1 MHKQN
6 LKRVVKKMKIKLITD
21 STCDLT
27 PQLLEAR
34 GIAFV
39 PLKVL
44 FKDKEYVDK
53 IDLTNSEFYE
63 MMSNAKELPTTSQVN
78 PGEFYDV
85 FERALNEGSE
95 VIGIFLS
102 SDLSGTYS
110 SAVIAK
116 EMLGSDKIHLIDSR
130 SVSFALGL
138 MVLKMQ
144 QKIDEGATVAE
155 VLDLA
160 SQMCAGSQ
168 LYGMLD
174 TLENL
179 KKGGRLSSGTA
190 MIGKML
196 NLKPIIEVK
205 EGRVNVAEKARGSR
219 KGLAWMIDQLSQ
231 SYPDGQID
239 ELAIAHAN
247 DTEKLKDIKALL
259 LEKFNIGLIH
269 EIEIGSVVGTHTG
282 QGAVGVT
289 FFKNGSI
296 VN

>member
-1 MHKQN
+1 
-6 LKRVVKKMKIKLITD
+6 MKIKLITD
-21 STCDLT
+21 STCDIA
-27 PQLLEAR
+27 PQVLASK
-34 GIAFV
+34 GIQFV

-53 IDLTNSEFYE
+53 IDLTNPEFYE
-63 MMSNAKELPTTSQVN
+63 MMRSSKELPTTSQVN

-85 FERALNEGSE
+85 FESALKEGSE
-95 VIGIFLS
+95 VVGLFLS
-102 SDLSGTYS
+102 SELSGTYN

-138 MVLKMQ
+138 MVLKTQ
-144 QKIDEGATVAE
+144 QKIDDGASVSE
-155 VLDLA
+155 VIQFA
-160 SQMCAGSQ
+160 SEMCANSQ

-219 KGLAWMIDQLSQ
+219 KGLAWMIDQLAA

-247 DTEKLKDIKALL
+247 DLENLKDIKALL
-259 LEKFNIGLIH
+259 LEKFNIGTIH

-289 FFKNGSI
+289 YFKK
-296 VN
+296 

>member
-1 MHKQN
+1 
-6 LKRVVKKMKIKLITD
+6 MKIKLITD
-21 STCDLT
+21 STCDIA
-27 PQLLEAR
+27 PQVLASK
-34 GIAFV
+34 GIQFV

-53 IDLTNSEFYE
+53 IDLTNPEFYE
-63 MMSNAKELPTTSQVN
+63 MMRNSKELPTTSQVN

-85 FERALNEGSE
+85 FESALKEGSE
-95 VIGIFLS
+95 VVGLFLS
-102 SDLSGTYS
+102 SELSGTYN

-138 MVLKMQ
+138 MVLKTQ
-144 QKIDEGATVAE
+144 QKIDDGASVSE
-155 VLDLA
+155 VIQFA
-160 SQMCAGSQ
+160 SEMCANSQ

-219 KGLAWMIDQLSQ
+219 KGLAWMIDQLAA

-247 DTEKLKDIKALL
+247 DLENLKDIKALL
-259 LEKFNIGLIH
+259 LEKFNIGTIH

-289 FFKNGSI
+289 YFKK
-296 VN
+296 